1 MEISFLVL
9 FTLLFFQRFGTSTDI
24 MITTSSNV
32 TCIENERHS
41 LLIFKKSLTNTHNVL
56 STWKGVECCKW
67 QGIGCHSR
75 TGHVVK
81 LDLRALVSLE
91 TLMLDDSFGL
101 QGKLSNS
108 LENLKHLRYLDLSMN
123 EFSGNIPKFLGSFKR
138 LEYLNLSGSGFD
150 GVVPQNLG
158 NLSRLQYLDLRNTF
172 LLDKTYEDHKTFSGY
187 FDFSEVVIVDDLG
200 WLSTLSSLR
209 HLDLSGVTIGEHIDW
224 FHQVNMLPSLLT
236 LNLACSGINIPPIK
250 YVNFTSLNSLDL
262 SRNGIHS
269 TIPIWISNLTSI
281 MHLNLQF
288 NQFHGQIP
296 SFFGT
301 LNALD
306 SINLSFNSFNT
317 SIPELLCNLSS
328 LLHLDLSENMFFGPI
343 PASLGLLLRL
353 EDLYLNDNKLGGNIP
368 MSLGQ
373 LSKFKNLDLSYNS
386 LVDIL
391 FETHFSKLK
400 NLRHLVLSSS
410 SLALNFSSGWL
421 PPFQLQNFF
430 ASSCSVGPHFP
441 SWLQTQTNLQ
451 KLDLFNSSI
460 MDTLPQWFDNILS
473 YILELDISDN
483 QIHGKLPRFH
493 DDINSQRKYRIL
505 KMNSN
510 KFEGLLSTIPS
521 NVSWLDLSN
530 NLLSGHIPQT
540 HGRMNPSLEVV
551 NLSKN
556 RFNGSIPIHLC
567 EVTNMQVLDLSHN
580 MFSGRLPRCLGNLIH
595 LNVIDLAY
603 NTITGVLPRS
613 LGSLKDLISLHL
625 QNNRFQGDISLS
637 LQNLT
642 NLVTMD
648 LGNNLFMGVIPF
660 WIGKRLS
667 NLKTLNLQSNK
678 FTGNIPLQICQLNA
692 LQYLSLANNSIT
704 GTIPRCLGNLS
715 GMIITASDYYS
726 TSNYEESI
734 LVTMKGRQLLYTKT
748 IAFPTSLD
756 LSSNNI
762 VGEIPNTLMNLVGL
776 TNLNLS
782 CNLIKGNI
790 PFTIGSLKHVESLDL
805 SMNKLSGQ
813 IPQSLTSLNF
823 LSYLNLSFNNLS
835 GSIPVGN
842 QIQTLDDKSIY
853 KGNDRLCGP
862 PVSRSCKK
870 NDTSYNHVSEKE
882 DQVDTMRL
890 WFYVG
895 MGPGFVVGFI
905 GLLGSLH
912 FIRNWRVAYFKTF
925 ENVYGWLTLLVVLN
939 LARLRRSVLE

>member
-1 MEISFLVL
+1 METSFLVF

-24 MITTSSNV
+24 MIMTSSNV
-32 TCIENERHS
+32 TCFENERQS
-41 LLIFKKSLTNTHNVL
+41 LLTFKQGLTNTHNVL

-67 QGIGCHSR
+67 QGVGCHSR

-101 QGKLSNS
+101 HGKLSNS

-123 EFSGNIPKFLGSFKR
+123 EFSGNIPKFLGSFER
-138 LEYLNLSGSGFD
+138 LKYLNLSGSGLY
-150 GVVPQNLG
+150 GVVPHHLG

-172 LLDKTYEDHKTFSGY
+172 VLDKTYDDHKSFSGY
-187 FDFSEVVIVDDLG
+187 FDFSEAVIVDDLG
-200 WLSTLSSLR
+200 WVSSLSSLR
-209 HLDLSGVTIGEHIDW
+209 HLDLSGVTIGEHINW

-236 LNLACSGINIPPIK
+236 LHLACSGINLPSIK

-262 SRNGIHS
+262 SRNGIDS
-269 TIPIWISNLTSI
+269 IIPIWLSNLTSI

-296 SFFGT
+296 GFLGT
-301 LNALD
+301 LNALT

-317 SIPELLCNLSS
+317 SIPELLCNFSS
-328 LLHLDLSENMFFGPI
+328 LLHLDLSKNMFSGQI
-343 PASLGLLLRL
+343 PVSIGLLLRL

-368 MSLGQ
+368 TSLGK
-373 LSKFKNLDLSYNS
+373 LSKLKNLDLSYNS
-386 LVDIL
+386 LVGIL
-391 FETHFSKLK
+391 FETHFSTLK
-400 NLRHLVLSSS
+400 NLTHLVLSSS
-410 SLALNFSSGWL
+410 SLVLNFSSGWI

-430 ASSCSVGPHFP
+430 ASSCNIGPHFP
-441 SWLQTQTNLQ
+441 NWLQTQTNLQ

-460 MDTLPQWFDNILS
+460 ADTLPEWFDNIVS
-473 YILELDISDN
+473 HVLELDISNN

-493 DDINSQRKYRIL
+493 GDISNQRKFRIL

-510 KFEGLLSTIPS
+510 KLKGLFSTFPS
-521 NVSWLDLSN
+521 NVSWIDLSN
-530 NLLSGHIPQT
+530 NLLSGYIPQT
-540 HGRMNPSLEVV
+540 DGRMNPSLEVV
-551 NLSKN
+551 KLSKN

-567 EVTNMQVLDLSHN
+567 KVTSMQVLDLSQN
-580 MFSGRLPRCLGNLIH
+580 MFSGRLPSCLGNLIN
-595 LNVIDLAY
+595 LNVINLAY

-625 QNNRFQGDISLS
+625 HNNRFQGDISVS

-648 LGNNLFMGVIPF
+648 LGNNLFMGAIPF

-678 FTGNIPLQICQLNA
+678 FTGKIPLQICQLSA

-715 GMIITASDYYS
+715 GMIITTSDYYS

-734 LVTMKGRQLLYTKT
+734 LVTMKGRQLSYTMI
-748 IAFPTSLD
+748 IAFPISLD
-756 LSSNNI
+756 FSSNNI
-762 VGEIPNTLMNLVGL
+762 FGEIPDGLMNLVGL
-776 TNLNLS
+776 MNLNLS
-782 CNLIKGNI
+782 GNLIKGHI
-790 PFTIGSLKHVESLDL
+790 PFTIGGLKQLESLDL
-805 SMNKLSGQ
+805 SMNELSGQ
-813 IPQSLTSLNF
+813 IPQSLTSLSF

-835 GSIPVGN
+835 GPIPIGN

-853 KGNDRLCGP
+853 KGNDGLCGP
-862 PVSRSCKK
+862 PVSRSCKE
-870 NDTSYNHVSEKE
+870 NDTSYNHVGKEE
-882 DQVDTMRL
+882 DQVDTMSL

-912 FIRNWRVAYFKTF
+912 FIRNWRVAYFKTL

-939 LARLRRSVLE
+939 LARLRPE